1 LKIRQ
6 LLHVLHQVRD
16 LYSVGGATAQTKE
29 LDALIQA
36 LAPDCDIAVE
46 KFVSQVEEFS
56 KPKPKKEKKPAKA
69 VDPNVIAKFLQSLKG
84 AEDLDQVD
92 GVIAIMKHDKIDKK
106 HVYEIAAQFSGD
118 EPRFGKTADA
128 FARIKSAFVEQKR
141 FENKLRAAHL
151 D

>member
-1 LKIRQ
+1 
-6 LLHVLHQVRD
+6 VRD
-16 LYSVGGATAQTKE
+16 LYSVGGATTQTKE

-36 LAPDCDIAVE
+36 LAPDSDVAVRE
-46 KFVSQVEEFS
+46 FVSQVEEFS
-56 KPKPKKEKKPAKA
+56 KAKPKKEKKTAKP
-69 VDPNVIAKFLQSLKG
+69 VDPNIIATFLQSLRG

-92 GVIAIMKHDKIDKK
+92 GVIAIMKHDKVDKK

-118 EPRFGKTADA
+118 EPRFKKLSDA
-128 FARIKSAFVEQKR
+128 YARIKSAFVEQKR